1 MMSAKVI
8 IHYPLSNYQ
17 FGIMKE
23 LLKVPQSFTYPPLF
37 GMMFGTGKNK
47 LNICNVKSPSV

>member
-1 MMSAKVI
+1 MSANVI

-17 FGIMKE
+17 FEMMKK

-47 LNICNVKSPSV
+47 LNICNV

>member
-1 MMSAKVI
+1 M
-8 IHYPLSNYQ
+8 YQ
-17 FGIMKE
+17 HCN
-23 LLKVPQSFTYPPLF
+23 YPPMF